1 MKKMKRWEVFN
12 ELAMENKSINMQAL
26 EIVREKY
33 KESIGVERE
42 RPIRWDMMY
51 EDVKAW
57 LDEEWN
63 SKREKFVY

>member
-1 MKKMKRWEVFN
+1 MKRWEVFN

-57 LDEEWN
+57 LDAEWN

>member
-1 MKKMKRWEVFN
+1 
-12 ELAMENKSINMQAL
+12 MENKSINMQAL

-57 LDEEWN
+57 LNEEWN

>member
-1 MKKMKRWEVFN
+1 
-12 ELAMENKSINMQAL
+12 MENKSINMQAL

>member
-1 MKKMKRWEVFN
+1 MQFFTIYVII
-12 ELAMENKSINMQAL
+12 SIL
-26 EIVREKY
+26 
-33 KESIGVERE
+33 VERE

>member
-1 MKKMKRWEVFN
+1 MKRWEVFN
-12 ELAMENKSINMQAL
+12 ELSMENKSINMQAL

-63 SKREKFVY
+63 SKREEFVY